1 MADDGIS
8 HNRAKFRDAI
18 GQKAT
23 IQRTTISA
31 ESASIPNRVLCDLGL
46 SVHPAPH
53 TETKYFGSAAVHIF
67 GHEELKQLF
76 FISQTQPLQLYRCP
90 EVLAA
95 KGMTDLMET
104 MKVMYGHKRAILRS
118 GF

>member
-1 MADDGIS
+1 MSDDIT
-8 HNRAKFRDAI
+8 HNGMKFRDAI

-23 IQRTTISA
+23 IQRTTMGGSA
-31 ESASIPNRVLCDLGL
+31 ASTPNRLLCDLGL
-46 SVHPAPH
+46 SVHPLPN

-76 FISQTQPLQLYRCP
+76 FISQVQPLLLYRCP
-90 EVLAA
+90 EPLAA
-95 KGMTDLMET
+95 KGFDDLLNT
-104 MKVMYGHKRAILRS
+104 MKEFYGHRRPKLRS